1 MDVTDDN
8 EQDLDRAINVVARRM
23 LDVEPPAGL
32 RQRVVERVAAPRRRP
47 TWAWFVV
54 PAAAMLML
62 ALLWPR
68 SNEPIV
74 PSRAGTDYHL
84 PSAITAAVPPTP
96 PPPVRRPIREPERTT
111 RLVHAT
117 SIDERLPVEDSQT
130 LPALV
135 VPSPIGVQTIA
146 EGSATPIGDVA
157 VMPIEI
163 RALQVN
169 ALPEAPENRR
179 EE

>member
-1 MDVTDDN
+1 MDVTEGN
-8 EQDLDRAINVVARRM
+8 EQDLDRVIDVVARRM

-32 RQRVVERVAAPRRRP
+32 RHRVLERVAAPRRRL
-47 TWAWFVV
+47 TWAWLVV
-54 PAAAMLML
+54 PAAAALML

-68 SNEPIV
+68 SNERIV
-74 PSRAGTDYHL
+74 PSRTATDYHL
-84 PSAITAAVPPTP
+84 PPAITAAVPPAA
-96 PPPVRRPIREPERTT
+96 PPVRRPVREPERTT

-117 SIDERLPVEDSQT
+117 SVDERLPVEDSRT
-130 LPALV
+130 LPALA
-135 VPSPIGVQTIA
+135 VPTPIGVQTIA

-157 VMPIEI
+157 VPPIEI